1 MKNIY
6 PRKLTFIEKVWL
18 RLKMP
23 NLKRMKRKDSNE
35 RKKNRY

>member
-6 PRKLTFIEKVWL
+6 PRKLNFIEKVWL
-18 RLKMP
+18 RLMMP

-35 RKKNRY
+35 RKRNRY